1 MARKFKGII
10 VVLGSPNDAKGRLLS
25 VALERCS
32 LAHAEYRQHPGYA
45 ILPTGGWGEHFN
57 TTGKAHGHYLKQE
70 LMEQGIPEE
79 AFLPC
84 TESSNTIED
93 ALLSRETLDFYP
105 DTELIVVTSDFH
117 VPRARKLFEREF
129 PGRSIRMSGSVTHL
143 SPEVLARLREH
154 EKKALERLHFK

>member
-1 MARKFKGII
+1 MFEGII
-10 VVLGSPNDAKGRLLS
+10 VVLGSPNDEQGRLLS

-32 LAHAEYRQHPGYA
+32 QALVEFKRHPGYA

-57 TTGKAHGHYLKQE
+57 TTEKAHGHYLKQE
-70 LMEQGIPEE
+70 LMEGGIPEE

-93 ALLSRETLDFYP
+93 ALLSRETLDSYP
-105 DTELIVVTSDFH
+105 EAELIVVTSDFH

-129 PGRSIRMSGSVTHL
+129 PHRSLRMSESVTQL
-143 SPEVLARLREH
+143 APEVMARLREH
-154 EKKALERLHFK
+154 EKKALERLHIE